1 VKGLKRNSLI
11 TIILGLSLLLGG
23 CIELVEEEKQVDS
36 ETVAGDTRKNDY
48 EKENFVPIQ
57 EYTGEGFRLRDSR
70 EENLE
75 IAEKHQDEVEEA
87 VKQFFVDEYKTEIKV
102 HNMVAAVHGVTVYV
116 ESIGEPHFYT
126 FAIVPVDINSK
137 TVRTDSIWSLE
148 GQIEKAI
155 QGGLYA
161 MAYEEE
167 FKKLDN
173 YLEGLTKEHPI
184 TGTPIEANQ
193 NVLGTGYM
201 TPYYFIAPAGDV
213 FKNLFNLYMEN
224 PTISIEEVRE
234 FLANNQFE
242 SHLLNIAIEFY
253 MEQSNTNPKQEI
265 LDTIASDI
273 ESMENIPRGEYSIIL
288 NDNFIDKS
296 RGIGLKENSL
306 RRSSPNDI
314 IKE

>member
-1 VKGLKRNSLI
+1 MKRNSLI
-11 TIILGLSLLLGG
+11 TMILGLSLLLGG
-23 CIELVEEEKQVDS
+23 CIEEKQVDS
-36 ETVAGDTRKNDY
+36 ETVTGDTRKNDY

-57 EYTGEGFRLRDSR
+57 EYTGEGFKLRDSR

-75 IAEKHQDEVEEA
+75 IAEKYREEVEKA
-87 VKQFFVDEYKTEIKV
+87 VKQFFLDEYKTEVKV
-102 HNMVAAVHGVTVYV
+102 HNMVAAVDGVKVHV
-116 ESIGEPHFYT
+116 ESIGEPHFYIHT
-126 FAIVPVDINSK
+126 IVPVDINNK
-137 TVRTDSIWSLE
+137 TVRTDSIWALE

-201 TPYYFIAPAGDV
+201 TSYYFIAPAGDV
-213 FKNLFNLYMEN
+213 FKDLFNLYLEN
-224 PTISIEEVRE
+224 PKITTEEIRE

-265 LDTIASDI
+265 LDAIASDI
-273 ESMENIPRGEYSIIL
+273 ESMENIPRGEYTIIL